1 MSKKKSN
8 KPIVMQGTFCANA
21 KGFGFVAVDELEQD
35 LFIPEGRTGTALDGD
50 LVEATLLPTFDGNVV
65 PGGKDGRRQEAEIT
79 AILTRNTTSIVGTF
93 YGDGTSGSVIPDNR
107 KITAD
112 VRIPAGSTKGAVNG
126 HKVVVRITDYGET
139 ELEKRKASGKS
150 FRHFTAPAL
159 TGEVDEIL
167 GHMDDPG
174 VDILSIMRAYNLPQ
188 RFPDEVIDEVREI
201 PQVIPIDENKI
212 SSAANPAVH
221 QKDDIGTADEGG
233 TAEKGC
239 ECREPATENNFWRED
254 WRDVLTV
261 TIDGPDTKDID
272 DAISVRRIIH
282 RAKKG
287 KDLGENSAKMS
298 EKSADETTGVDSRLE
313 NAGEEQQTSYEM
325 NPAAAWE
332 LGVHIADVA
341 QYVHEGTA
349 LDKEA
354 LKRATSNY
362 LVDRVI
368 PMLPHELSN
377 GICSL
382 NPGEDRFALSC
393 IMQMDK
399 TGRVIEARVVE
410 TIIRSDAK
418 LSYPGVMRLLNDGD
432 ESEILHQLE
441 LQGIKRGA
449 KTKAHAIAA
458 MLRRGLRLSG
468 ILSKKRTADGAIDFE
483 FPECKI
489 HLDEDGH
496 VTDIAAYERNAA
508 TMMIENFMVAANETV
523 AEHFYWL
530 GVPFVYRTHG
540 VPDEEKMQNLRRFV
554 QGYGFHLNWKQGNV
568 HPKELQTLL
577 ASLKGKPEE
586 ATISVMTLRSMQR
599 AMYTTTCGGHFGL
612 ALRYYCH
619 FTSPIRRYPDLQI
632 HRIIKEYL
640 HGKLNQKRRSH
651 YDSILPNVCLQ
662 SSNMERRADEAERE
676 TNKQKMCEYMKGHVG
691 EVFEGSVSGV
701 TGWGIYVQLPNT
713 VEGLVPARS
722 MRDDYYNYVEEKAL
736 LVGERTG
743 KSYGLGQPVRVL
755 VASVDTMARTIDF
768 ELYSEEAEGNSNGKS
783 DGKGRKKEKP
793 AGKKKKIKKLTR
805 SGQQADPKSKGSKA
819 PKKEAPADDRQNETA
834 ETPGIEG
841 ETSSHP
847 KSNRQK
853 SEKRS
858 KRKRNRRKHHAGQHQ
873 TDREQ

>member
-8 KPIVMQGTFCANA
+8 KPVVMQGTFCANA
-21 KGFGFVAVDELEQD
+21 KGFGFVAVDDLEQD

-139 ELEKRKASGKS
+139 ELEKHKASGKS

-188 RFPDEVIDEVREI
+188 RFPDEVMDEVREI

-212 SSAANPAVH
+212 SSAANSDVH
-221 QKDDIGTADEGG
+221 QMDDIGTPDEGDA
-233 TAEKGC
+233 AEKGG
-239 ECREPATENNFWRED
+239 ECRESALENSFWRED

-272 DAISVRRIIH
+272 DAISIRRIIH
-282 RAKKG
+282 RAEKG
-287 KDLGENSAKMS
+287 KALGENSAKRS
-298 EKSADETTGVDSRLE
+298 EKS
-313 NAGEEQQTSYEM
+313 
-325 NPAAAWE
+325 AAAWE

-399 TGRVIEARVVE
+399 AGRVIEARVVE

-418 LSYPGVMRLLNDGD
+418 LSYPGVMCLLNDGD

-483 FPECKI
+483 FRECKI
-489 HLDEDGH
+489 HLDEEGH

-554 QGYGFHLNWKQGNV
+554 QGYGFRLNWKQGNV

-755 VASVDTMARTIDF
+755 AASVDTMARTIDF
-768 ELYSEEAEGNSNGKS
+768 ELYSEETEGNSNGKS

-793 AGKKKKIKKLTR
+793 TGKKKKKIKKLTR
-805 SGQQADPKSKGSKA
+805 SGQQADPKSRGSKA
-819 PKKEAPADDRQNETA
+819 PKEETPADEGQNETA
-834 ETPGIEG
+834 KTPGIES
-841 ETSSHP
+841 ETSCHQKSGHP
-847 KSNRQK
+847 KSNHPKSNHPKSNHQK
-853 SEKRS
+853 SGKHNE
-858 KRKRNRRKHHAGQHQ
+858 RKRNRRKHHAGEHQ

>member
-8 KPIVMQGTFCANA
+8 KPVVMQGTFCANA
-21 KGFGFVAVDELEQD
+21 KGFGFVAVDDLEQD

-139 ELEKRKASGKS
+139 ELEKHKASGKS

-188 RFPDEVIDEVREI
+188 RFPDEVMDEVREI

-212 SSAANPAVH
+212 SSAANSDVH
-221 QKDDIGTADEGG
+221 QMDDIGTPDERDA
-233 TAEKGC
+233 AEKGG
-239 ECREPATENNFWRED
+239 ECRESALENSFWRED

-272 DAISVRRIIH
+272 DAISIRRIIH
-282 RAKKG
+282 RAEKG
-287 KDLGENSAKMS
+287 KALGENSAKRS
-298 EKSADETTGVDSRLE
+298 EKS
-313 NAGEEQQTSYEM
+313 
-325 NPAAAWE
+325 AAAWE

-399 TGRVIEARVVE
+399 AGRVIEARVVE

-418 LSYPGVMRLLNDGD
+418 LSYPGVMCLLNDGD

-489 HLDEDGH
+489 HLDEEGH

-554 QGYGFHLNWKQGNV
+554 QGYGFRLNWKQGNV

-586 ATISVMTLRSMQR
+586 ATVSVMTLRSMQR

-691 EVFEGSVSGV
+691 EVFDGSVSGV

-755 VASVDTMARTIDF
+755 AASVDTMARTIDF
-768 ELYSEEAEGNSNGKS
+768 ELYSEETEGNSNGKS

-793 AGKKKKIKKLTR
+793 TGKKKKKIKKLTR
-805 SGQQADPKSKGSKA
+805 SGQQADPKSRGSKA
-819 PKKEAPADDRQNETA
+819 PKEETPADEGQNETA
-834 ETPGIEG
+834 ETAGIES
-841 ETSSHP
+841 ETSRHQKSGHP
-847 KSNRQK
+847 KSNHPKSNHPKSNHQK
-853 SEKRS
+853 SGKHNE
-858 KRKRNRRKHHAGQHQ
+858 RKRNRRKHHAGEHQ

>member
-1 MSKKKSN
+1 MSRKKSN
-8 KPIVMQGTFCANA
+8 KPVVMQGAFCANA
-21 KGFGFVAVDELEQD
+21 KGFGFVAVDDLEQD

-126 HKVVVRITDYGET
+126 HKVVVRITDYGEA
-139 ELEKRKASGKS
+139 ELEKHKTSGKS

-159 TGEVDEIL
+159 TGKVDEIL

-188 RFPDEVIDEVREI
+188 RFPDEVMDEVREI
-201 PQVIPIDENKI
+201 PQVIRVDENKI
-212 SSAANPAVH
+212 SSAANPDVH
-221 QKDDIGTADEGG
+221 QMDDIGTADEVGA
-233 TAEKGC
+233 AEKGD
-239 ECREPATENNFWRED
+239 ECRESAPENAFWRED

-272 DAISVRRIIH
+272 DAISIRRIIH
-282 RAKKG
+282 RAEKG
-287 KDLGENSAKMS
+287 KALGGDSAKRS
-298 EKSADETTGVDSRLE
+298 EKS
-313 NAGEEQQTSYEM
+313 
-325 NPAAAWE
+325 AAAWE

-341 QYVHEGTA
+341 QYVHEGTE

-418 LSYPGVMRLLNDGD
+418 LSYPGVMRLLDDGD
-432 ESEILHQLE
+432 ESEILYQLE
-441 LQGIKRGA
+441 LQGMKRGA

-489 HLDEDGH
+489 HLDEEGH

-523 AEHFYWL
+523 AEHFYWQ

-540 VPDEEKMQNLRRFV
+540 GPDEEKMQNLRRFV
-554 QGYGFHLNWKQGNV
+554 QGYGFRLNWKQGNI

-743 KSYGLGQPVRVL
+743 KSYGLGQPVHVL

-768 ELYSEEAEGNSNGKS
+768 ELYSEETEENSNGKS

-793 AGKKKKIKKLTR
+793 AGKKKKKIKKLTR
-805 SGQQADPKSKGSKA
+805 SGQQADLKSKVT
-819 PKKEAPADDRQNETA
+819 KKGKNEALADEGQNETA
-834 ETPGIEG
+834 ETAGIES
-841 ETSSHP
+841 ETSSHQKSGHP
-847 KSNRQK
+847 KSSHQK
-853 SEKRS
+853 SGKRG
-858 KRKRNRRKHHAGQHQ
+858 KRKHSRRKHHAGEHQ

>member
-8 KPIVMQGTFCANA
+8 KPVVMQGTFCANA
-21 KGFGFVAVDELEQD
+21 KGFGFVAVDDLEQD

-139 ELEKRKASGKS
+139 ELEKHKASGKS

-188 RFPDEVIDEVREI
+188 RFPDEVMDEVREI

-212 SSAANPAVH
+212 SSAANSDVH
-221 QKDDIGTADEGG
+221 QMDDIGTPDEGDA
-233 TAEKGC
+233 AEKGG
-239 ECREPATENNFWRED
+239 ECRESALENSFWRED

-272 DAISVRRIIH
+272 DAISIRRIIH
-282 RAKKG
+282 RAEKG
-287 KDLGENSAKMS
+287 KALGENSAKRS
-298 EKSADETTGVDSRLE
+298 EKS
-313 NAGEEQQTSYEM
+313 
-325 NPAAAWE
+325 AAAWE

-399 TGRVIEARVVE
+399 AGRVIEARVVE

-418 LSYPGVMRLLNDGD
+418 LSYPGVMCLLNDGD

-489 HLDEDGH
+489 HLDEEGH

-554 QGYGFHLNWKQGNV
+554 QGYGFRLNWKQGNV

-586 ATISVMTLRSMQR
+586 TTISVMTLRSMQR

-691 EVFEGSVSGV
+691 EVFDGSVSGV

-755 VASVDTMARTIDF
+755 AASVDTMARTIDF
-768 ELYSEEAEGNSNGKS
+768 ELYSEETEGNSNGRS

-793 AGKKKKIKKLTR
+793 TGKKKKKIKKLTR
-805 SGQQADPKSKGSKA
+805 FGQQADPKSRGSKA
-819 PKKEAPADDRQNETA
+819 PKEETPADEGQNETA
-834 ETPGIEG
+834 KTPGIESK
-841 ETSSHP
+841 TSRHQKSGHP
-847 KSNRQK
+847 KSNHPKSNHQK
-853 SEKRS
+853 SGKHNE
-858 KRKRNRRKHHAGQHQ
+858 RKRNRRKHHAGEHQ